1 MIILND
7 WKDLN
12 KERPNLVMKDEYIN
26 ISNPLL
32 LLINEKIYLG
42 HYTECILDSKED
54 EAWENCLELMCF
66 TNTCLAEYY
75 EINKAENCIYE
86 SQFKDYNIYWHEID
100 TLGIICDVEAQIQ
113 KEMEKNNGRIKV
125 KRRTIRKR
133 DKEV

>member
-12 KERPNLVMKDEYIN
+12 KERPDLIIQKVDTKL
-26 ISNPLL
+26 SNPLL

-42 HYTECILDSKED
+42 HYTKTLNTDY
-54 EAWENCLELMCF
+54 AWEDSLEVCEF
-66 TNTCLAEYY
+66 SLAVLGDCY
-75 EINKAENCIYE
+75 EINDGNCIYE
-86 SQFKDYNIYWHEID
+86 SQFKDYNVYWHEID

-113 KEMEKNNGRIKV
+113 KETENNNGRTKV
-125 KRRTIRKR
+125 KRRAIRKR